1 VRLGPHVKGIP
12 MTLDSRTAAQST
24 DTGST
29 AELGTTQHRRQV
41 RQAALAS
48 TIGTTIEWYDF
59 FLYNT
64 AAALI
69 FPALFFPASTDYAG
83 RLESFATYAV
93 GFAAR
98 PVGAA
103 IFGHWG
109 DRIGRKATLIVTLLL
124 MGVSSALVG
133 LLPGTDSIGV
143 AAPLLL
149 VLLRLL
155 QGLAVGGEWS
165 GSVLL
170 SMEWG
175 DQRRRG
181 LMASFPQLGVA
192 FGLILGTGFLYL
204 LSWRL
209 SDDQFESWG
218 WRIPFVFSLVL
229 VAIGLWIR
237 MRILE
242 TPMFARK
249 LQEGQISRLPT
260 WDVVRSHWRP
270 ILLSA
275 FARLSEQAPFYVIT
289 AFTLTYLTE
298 EQGFSKTFALAA
310 ILSAAALEVAV
321 VPLFGHLSD
330 SLGRRRVYMIGAAL
344 TGVYGFVLFA
354 AMDSGIATIAF
365 LGVFLALIPHGMQ
378 YGPQASL
385 IAESFPTSLRYA
397 GAGLGYQLASVIA
410 GGPAPLV
417 ATYLLAHSGSGYSIA
432 AAILGCS
439 VVTLIAV
446 SMMRDHSGTDL
457 DDDAAYGAR
466 AGSAA
471 AGV

>member
-1 VRLGPHVKGIP
+1 
-12 MTLDSRTAAQST
+12 MTLDSHAA
-24 DTGST
+24 
-29 AELGTTQHRRQV
+29 TQPGVGAPEQRRQV
-41 RQAALAS
+41 RKAALAS
-48 TIGTTIEWYDF
+48 TVGTTIEWYDF

-69 FPALFFPASTDYAG
+69 FPALFFPSSTLYAG

-124 MGVSSALVG
+124 MGFSTALVG

-143 AAPLLL
+143 AAPALL

-209 SDDQFESWG
+209 SDAQFQSWG
-218 WRIPFVFSLVL
+218 WRIPFVFSLVM

-237 MRILE
+237 LRILE
-242 TPMFARK
+242 TPMFARR
-249 LQEGQISRLPT
+249 LEQGQISRLPT
-260 WDVVRSHWRP
+260 WDAIRVHWRP
-270 ILLSA
+270 IVLSA

-289 AFTLTYLTE
+289 AFTLAYLTE
-298 EQGFSKTFALAA
+298 EQGYSKSFALAA
-310 ILSAAALEVAV
+310 ILSAAALEVV
-321 VPLFGHLSD
+321 IVPLFGHLSD
-330 SLGRRRVYMIGAAL
+330 SVGRKRIYMLGAAL
-344 TGVYGFVLFA
+344 TGVYAFVLFA
-354 AMDSGIATIAF
+354 AMNSGIAVIAF
-365 LGVFLALIPHGMQ
+365 LGVFVALIPHGMQ

-385 IAESFPTSLRYA
+385 IAESFPTSVRYA

-417 ATYLLAHSGSGYSIA
+417 ATWLLAQTGSGYSIA
-432 AAILGCS
+432 FAILGCA

-446 SMMRDHSGTDL
+446 ALMSDHSATDI
-457 DDDAAYGAR
+457 DDDTAYGPADASR
-466 AGSAA
+466 PTVGAGATR
-471 AGV
+471 

>member
-1 VRLGPHVKGIP
+1 
-12 MTLDSRTAAQST
+12 MTLDPQAARRATQAAGT
-24 DTGST
+24 D
-29 AELGTTQHRRQV
+29 EQRRQV
-41 RQAALAS
+41 RLAALAS
-48 TIGTTIEWYDF
+48 TVGTTIEWYDF

-69 FPALFFPASTDYAG
+69 FPALFFPESTAYAG

-103 IFGHWG
+103 VFGHWG

-124 MGVSSALVG
+124 MGISTAIVG
-133 LLPGTDSIGV
+133 VLPGSDSIGV
-143 AAPLLL
+143 MAPVLL

-175 DQRRRG
+175 NQRRRG

-204 LSWRL
+204 LSWQL
-209 SDDQFESWG
+209 TDDQFQSWG
-218 WRIPFVFSLVL
+218 WRIPFVFSLVM
-229 VAIGLWIR
+229 VAVGLWIR
-237 MRILE
+237 LKIFE
-242 TPMFARK
+242 TPMFARRVEHK
-249 LQEGQISRLPT
+249 QISRMPT
-260 WDVVRSHWRP
+260 VDVIRRHWKP
-270 ILLSA
+270 IVLSA
-275 FARLSEQAPFYVIT
+275 LARMSEQAPFYVIT
-289 AFTLTYLTE
+289 AFTLAYLTE
-298 EQGFSKTFALAA
+298 DEGYSKTFALAA

-321 VPLFGHLSD
+321 VPFYGHLSD
-330 SLGRRRVYMIGAAL
+330 RVGRKKIYMIGAAL
-344 TGVYGFVLFA
+344 TGGYAFVLFA
-354 AMDSGIATIAF
+354 AMNSGIATIAF

-417 ATYLLAHSGSGYSIA
+417 ATWLLAKTGSEYSIA
-432 AAILGCS
+432 FAILGCA
-439 VVTLIAV
+439 VITLIAV
-446 SMMRDHSGTDL
+446 SLMDDYSTGDI
-457 DDDAAYGAR
+457 DDDATYDRRAR
-466 AGSAA
+466 
-471 AGV
+471 V